1 MTFSRTKATAAAS
14 EKARKSGRTSVS
26 EQRVIDLEIMVS
38 HQEQT
43 LETLQQLVYEQQKAL
58 EKLASR
64 VDRLVKK
71 YDDQVEIGPADD
83 KPPHY

>member
-1 MTFSRTKATAAAS
+1 M
-14 EKARKSGRTSVS
+14 S
-26 EQRVIDLEIMVS
+26 EQRVIDLEIIVS

-58 EKLASR
+58 QKLEAR
-64 VDRLVKK
+64 VDRLMKK
-71 YDDQVEIGPADD
+71 YDDHVDVGPGDD